1 MPWGRWE
8 ALIMKLKQG
17 QIWKKGDAGIRIV
30 HLERLQVGYKTMSDP
45 AAKEG
50 VHHQATKKEFC
61 RLLKGATLMSGEP
74 CVPR

>member
-1 MPWGRWE
+1 
-8 ALIMKLKQG
+8 MKLKQG
-17 QIWKKGDAGIRIV
+17 QIWKKDNACIRIV

-45 AAKEG
+45 AAKDG
-50 VHHQATKKEFC
+50 THHQASKKEFC